1 MHASSATSSNE
12 GLRSGLARVR
22 SCALVGLAL
31 TVLAGCAGD
40 DAQTS
45 RGANDPPPTVV
56 VIDRADYARWF
67 DAAVALSGEED
78 MPAELRDRDGGIIET
93 RPKVAGSLI
102 EPWDWPRGDLGE
114 AVEATL
120 SFERRRARFEF
131 LPSGFQPEAGFA
143 VADDDA
149 RLSGRR
155 TPGSTDPT
163 AFGAVDLSRYDGP
176 IEVRVWVWVER
187 AFTPNL
193 QRSPWTF
200 SQTTFASDPT
210 KNRPTGDAS
219 TRDRS
224 IWTPVA
230 RDAAMET
237 ILLDK
242 LVDRTTADQPG

>member
-1 MHASSATSSNE
+1 MRASSANPSNE
-12 GLRSGLARVR
+12 GLR
-22 SCALVGLAL
+22 CAPSSAFLGVAIVILG
-31 TVLAGCAGD
+31 GCAGD
-40 DAQTS
+40 GAQTS
-45 RGANDPPPTVV
+45 RGAEDPPPTVV
-56 VIDRADYARWF
+56 VIERADYARWF

-102 EPWDWPRGDLGE
+102 EPWDWPRGDVGE

-131 LPSGFQPEAGFA
+131 LPSGFRPEAGFA

-149 RLSGRR
+149 RLAGRR

-163 AFGAVDLSRYDGP
+163 AFGAVDLSRYEGP

-210 KNRPTGDAS
+210 KSRPTGDAS

-224 IWTPVA
+224 IWTPIA

-242 LVDRTTADQPG
+242 LVDRIGADRPG